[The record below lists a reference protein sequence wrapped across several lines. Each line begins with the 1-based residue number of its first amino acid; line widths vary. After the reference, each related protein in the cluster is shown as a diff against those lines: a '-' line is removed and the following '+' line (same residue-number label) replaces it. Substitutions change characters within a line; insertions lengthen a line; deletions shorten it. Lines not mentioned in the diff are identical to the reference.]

1 MEERSI
7 MAPETQKKQKSDAKP
22 KVESKPI
29 VENKT
34 DAEPAKKSGK
44 RWILMGIA
52 ALVLIAGGAA
62 FWAIPH
68 FKATGKA
75 SADAK
80 AERTEKS
87 PVELVKATLALEPFL
102 VNLADTDESRFVKGS
117 FQLGLAE
124 ELGEKEKDPVA
135 IAAMRDS
142 IITLLSSKTADQ
154 ILTPQGKD
162 KLRDEIRTRINSVSP
177 QIKVLEVFIVD
188 FVVQL

>member
-1 MEERSI
+1 ME
-7 MAPETQKKQKSDAKP
+7 PDTQNKQKEDAKQ
-22 KVESKPI
+22 KMESKPI
-29 VENKT
+29 VENKS

-44 RWILMGIA
+44 LWILIGGV
-52 ALVLIAGGAA
+52 ALLLIAGGATLW
-62 FWAIPH
+62 FYPNLVGM
-68 FKATGKA
+68 GKA
-75 SADAK
+75 SADGK
-80 AERTEKS
+80 AAHTPKS
-87 PVELVKATLALEPFL
+87 PVEQVKATLALEPFL
-102 VNLADTDESRFVKGS
+102 VNLADADESRFVKGT

-124 ELGEKEKDPVA
+124 NISEKEKDTVA

-162 KLRDEIRTRINSVSP
+162 KLREEIRTRVNLISP